1 MPPASSA
8 ASPAASSVTTAA
20 SAPAAPTVVTAAQR
34 RFVSW
39 AVDILIGVVVLNLFI
54 EYFPDV
60 IAESFLLSML
70 TAVLLKVML
79 VVIGRLE
86 HRVSAY
92 FKRRSGTAAKVLRVL
107 AVWAILFVSKFVIL
121 EAVALIFRGS
131 VQLGGFLEVVALIIA
146 LMVAEGLVWAVYR
159 RIGRRAEAGGAAP
172 HAGGDA

>member
-1 MPPASSA
+1 MTSSHPSSSASSPV
-8 ASPAASSVTTAA
+8 SA
-20 SAPAAPTVVTAAQR
+20 SAAAPTVVTAAQR
-34 RFVSW
+34 HFVSW

-79 VVIGRLE
+79 AVIGRLE

-92 FKRRSGTAAKVLRVL
+92 FKRRSGAAARILRVL

-131 VQLGGFLEVVALIIA
+131 VQLGGFLEIVALIIA

-159 RIGRRAEAGGAAP
+159 RIGRRADAERAAP
-172 HAGGDA
+172 HAGGAPD